1 MGNLLIIQA
10 SIKFSKGQN
19 PSKNKIQQL
28 GLMDKYLQFKVF
40 FYRGLPNRFSD
51 LQTAHEVCA
60 RAGAH
65 PALSV

>member
-1 MGNLLIIQA
+1 MGKLLIIQA

-19 PSKNKIQQL
+19 LSKNKIKQL
-28 GLMDKYLQFKVF
+28 GLMDKYLQSTVF
-40 FYRGLPNRFSD
+40 FYGGLPNRFSD

-65 PALSV
+65 VALSV